1 MWKLIK
7 RNHKIDTKNRLV
19 IIKGK
24 VLEWVK
30 MGGGSQK
37 VWTYSY
43 KGSHKNVM
51 YSMALQLII
60 LYWIFESLQQSRS

>member
-7 RNHKIDTKNRLV
+7 RNHKIDTKNRLM

-37 VWTYSY
+37 V
-43 KGSHKNVM
+43 
-51 YSMALQLII
+51 
-60 LYWIFESLQQSRS
+60 